1 MSKKPK
7 EIVRK
12 VYSLLLAYINS
23 EVSDQVVGTEN
34 SDWLAQGE
42 GDIGTIAI
50 RTNLSLD
57 KLVKDAAEYAYLELK
72 FSTQTQ
78 KTTPMTPE
86 IGKLR
91 TSYHGENYS
100 VVISRKNLAAPYF
113 IRISKSM

>member
-1 MSKKPK
+1 MNKKLVWA
-7 EIVRK
+7 IVIA
-12 VYSLLLAYINS
+12 VVVILL
-23 EVSDQVVGTEN
+23 VVLIANTGKNKTP
-34 SDWLAQGE
+34 E

-100 VVISRKNLAAPYF
+100 VVISRKNLA
-113 IRISKSM
+113 